1 MKYGPWVALI
11 WLGIGVA
18 IVTWLAVTRPERVR
32 AFGSILGEGEAVTPP
47 RDLEARPVKK

>member
-18 IVTWLAVTRPERVR
+18 VVAWLAVTRPERVR
-32 AFGSILGEGEAVTPP
+32 AFGSILGEGEAATPAP
-47 RDLEARPVKK
+47 DIEARPVNP